1 MKPHDKW
8 DSTDLY
14 RYDSMQIDA
23 ETIAYQDQLYK
34 ERAEWA
40 DLESDVEEGRKY
52 FRVGGFFW
60 MLADWLDRQAKEG
73 RREVQEE
80 LDQLQYGRMS
90 MHVKDYADYE
100 DANLPPPNWPR
111 RVLGVVA
118 IALLVAVLV
127 FVGGKV

>member
-14 RYDSMQIDA
+14 HYDRMPIDA
-23 ETIAYQDQLYK
+23 ETIAYRDQLYK

-40 DLESDVEEGRKY
+40 ELESDVAEGRKY

-60 MLADWLDRQAKEG
+60 KLADWFDRQAKEG

-80 LDQLQYGRMS
+80 LDQLQHARMS
-90 MHVKDYADYE
+90 MHVEDYADYE
-100 DANLPPPNWPR
+100 DANLPPPNWPLR
-111 RVLGVVA
+111 VVA
-118 IALLVAVLV
+118 IALLVAVCVVVVRLA
-127 FVGGKV
+127 